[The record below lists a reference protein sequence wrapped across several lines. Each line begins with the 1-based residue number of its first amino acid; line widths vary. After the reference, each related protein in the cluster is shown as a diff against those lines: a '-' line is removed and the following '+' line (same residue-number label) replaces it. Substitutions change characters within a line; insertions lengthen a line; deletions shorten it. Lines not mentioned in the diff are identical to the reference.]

1 MVSFAGTYYG
11 EMYRICFGVN
21 YRETLSRTILNV
33 VVDLVVDNWVSLVA
47 GGVGGMDGWV
57 RVALHRIN
65 FLYTGN
71 GLVMSTD
78 PEYLQGQ
85 FWHPHWVVQKAGD
98 MENIRKKIGPVGC
111 RLWVTD
117 DGREP
122 HLLGPTT
129 NTGEVPRLWSGPGDG
144 DACDPPPCT
153 ARRWIGSLVG
163 DPPLQ
168 YNLRCIIFPF
178 WAHQGYGTDQSRG
191 VREGQWWGQV
201 SVYTYCTGTCRTL
214 VLFWRRATSLTN
226 SVPDV
231 TCWWYGQP

>member
-85 FWHPHWVVQKAGD
+85 F
-98 MENIRKKIGPVGC
+98 
-111 RLWVTD
+111 
-117 DGREP
+117 
-122 HLLGPTT
+122 
-129 NTGEVPRLWSGPGDG
+129 
-144 DACDPPPCT
+144 
-153 ARRWIGSLVG
+153 
-163 DPPLQ
+163 
-168 YNLRCIIFPF
+168 
-178 WAHQGYGTDQSRG
+178 
-191 VREGQWWGQV
+191 
-201 SVYTYCTGTCRTL
+201 
-214 VLFWRRATSLTN
+214 
-226 SVPDV
+226 
-231 TCWWYGQP
+231 